1 MVYEAVQQA
10 TIPVCSFFRTLII
23 SFFAFFSSFDIF
35 GGFCVFLVLF
45 QVLQKYWNRW
55 KSRLE
60 EEEEKQQQALTSV
73 AHARYRYAEKY
84 SYKLIQMWNLWA
96 LVLFL
101 SMLIPL
107 GA

>member
-10 TIPVCSFFRTLII
+10 TNAVCSFIRNLLI
-23 SFFAFFSSFDIF
+23 SFFAFFSSLDIF

-60 EEEEKQQQALTSV
+60 EKEEEQQQALTSV
-73 AHARYRYAEKY
+73 AHARYRYAEKC
-84 SYKLIQMWNLWA
+84 SYKLVEMWNLWA
-96 LVLFL
+96 LILFL

-107 GA
+107 RA